1 MAVPRRA
8 VRPQSYL
15 LVYVLLA
22 AFLILAHGPILS
34 TPYYWDEIGQFIP
47 ASLDL
52 FQTGAWIPHSTV
64 PNVHPPG
71 VMAWLAVVWRVAGY
85 SIPAT
90 RVAMLALAA
99 LGALA
104 TFLLAIELGRG
115 APGAPA
121 FAAVAFLCVSPLFY
135 GQAMLAQLDMPALS
149 FTALALLLF
158 LQSRF
163 AVCAVVCVVLVLVK
177 ETGLVAPALFGA
189 WLISEKRPR
198 AALWF
203 FMPFG
208 ALVFWLAALK
218 HATGHWLGNMAFTEY
233 NLWYP
238 LNPIRAGFALLRR
251 LYYLLIGSGHFI
263 GSAAVIWAW
272 RRAPFFRSRSWR
284 IVAAF
289 AALHTLAVTLSGGA
303 VLERYL
309 LPVLPVLYAAFAVA
323 LCALVPRA
331 RLVALIALFVCLLAA
346 NFINPVY
353 PFPFENNLAFLH
365 FVDLERRAA
374 REVES
379 RPGVIATAFPMS
391 DALRRPEFG
400 YVSVPRR
407 AIVIP
412 DFKRASL
419 ASLEARRPDML
430 IVFNTVWDPFHI
442 LDRSPIKS
450 LLENYY
456 GYEPPLPPEQI
467 AGLLSMRVARTWRS
481 GGQQMS
487 LLTSASAPA
496 ETAELCAVPPCGKSK

>member
-1 MAVPRRA
+1 MTGPRRG

-15 LVYVLLA
+15 LVYAVLA
-22 AFLILAHGPILS
+22 MFLVLAHAPVLN

-71 VMAWLAVVWRVAGY
+71 VMAWLATVWRIVGY

-90 RVAMLALAA
+90 RVAMLVIAA

-135 GQAMLAQLDMPALS
+135 AQAMLAQLDMPAMS

-158 LQSRF
+158 LQNRF
-163 AVCAVVCVVLVLVK
+163 AFCASVCVVLVLVK
-177 ETGLVAPALFGA
+177 ETGLIAPALCGC
-189 WLISEKRPR
+189 WLIFEKRAR

-203 FMPFG
+203 LLPFA
-208 ALVFWLAALK
+208 ALALWLTALK
-218 HATGHWLGNMAFTEY
+218 HATGHWLGNAAFTEY

-238 LNPIRAGFALLRR
+238 LNPIRAPFALLRR
-251 LYYLLIGSGHFI
+251 LYYLFIGSGHFI
-263 GSAAVIWAW
+263 GFAALFWAW
-272 RRAPFFRSRSWR
+272 HTMPLFRDRSWR
-284 IVAAF
+284 IAAAF
-289 AALHTLAVTLSGGA
+289 AALHTLAITLSGGA

-309 LPVLPVLYAAFAVA
+309 LPVLPVLYAAFAIA
-323 LCALVPRA
+323 LRALRPRV
-331 RLVALIALFVCLLAA
+331 RLIAFVSLLVCLLAA

-365 FVDLERRAA
+365 FIDLERKAA

-379 RPGVIATAFPMS
+379 RPGVVATAFPMS

-400 YVSVPRR
+400 YVSVPRH
-407 AIVIP
+407 AIVVP
-412 DFKRASL
+412 DFRRSSL
-419 ASLEARRPDML
+419 AALEARRPDML
-430 IVFNTVWDPFHI
+430 VIFNTTWDPLHI
-442 LDRSPIKS
+442 LDIQPIRS

-456 GYEPPLPPEQI
+456 GYEPQLPPERI
-467 AGLLSMRVARTWRS
+467 GALLSMRVARTWRS
-481 GGQQMS
+481 GGIEMS
-487 LLTSASAPA
+487 LLTAASSPR
-496 ETAELCAVPPCGKSK
+496 ETAELCAVPPCLRSN